1 MDDEGF
7 LDYPRMVR
15 HALRDVV
22 RQALLSIAENGFPGE
37 HHFYLAFHTDHPGV
51 ELPGSLR
58 DQYPD
63 EMTIVLQNQFANLHV
78 DGDGFQVDLRFGGK
92 LTTVGVPF
100 AALSSFADPSVPF
113 GLVFEQQEPTDA
125 SAEAEAS
132 RADEASENEA
142 EGSQASEPRAEGAEV
157 ISFDAFRKR

>member
-1 MDDEGF
+1 MDDQDS

-22 RQALLSIAENGFPGE
+22 RQALVQAAENGLPGE
-37 HHFYLAFHTDHPGV
+37 HHFYLAFRTDHPGV

-78 DGDGFQVDLRFGGK
+78 DSDGFQVDLRFGGRM
-92 LTTVGVPF
+92 TTVGVPF

-113 GLVFEQQEPTDA
+113 GLVFEPQEPAA
-125 SAEAEAS
+125 SSTEAEAETTDDPG
-132 RADEASENEA
+132 DEEEA
-142 EGSQASEPRAEGAEV
+142 PKSSDDVAEV
-157 ISFDAFRKR
+157 VSLDAFRKR